1 MKSGMSAIANLA
13 VRAEWRMESKAL
25 DQIDRVLRSAARLV
39 GTWQAVNCPSF
50 LSSLP
55 TCAMCYIGCMPTSQR
70 MQYCIIAL
78 SALVS
83 RSVLHCSYLFDLC
96 CPRSVLGGRRVLRSV
111 ARGELL
117 VPRARLAIMQRSAIS
132 VVGPSAIQHAVIFH
146 LSCVLY

>member
-1 MKSGMSAIANLA
+1 M
-13 VRAEWRMESKAL
+13 R
-25 DQIDRVLRSAARLV
+25 DVLHWL
-39 GTWQAVNCPSF
+39 
-50 LSSLP
+50 
-55 TCAMCYIGCMPTSQR
+55 PTSQR
-70 MQYCIIAL
+70 MQYCVIAL

-132 VVGPSAIQHAVIFH
+132 VVSAIQHAVVFH
-146 LSCVLY
+146 LSCVLYWWLIPFQILHLSEAFLLWL